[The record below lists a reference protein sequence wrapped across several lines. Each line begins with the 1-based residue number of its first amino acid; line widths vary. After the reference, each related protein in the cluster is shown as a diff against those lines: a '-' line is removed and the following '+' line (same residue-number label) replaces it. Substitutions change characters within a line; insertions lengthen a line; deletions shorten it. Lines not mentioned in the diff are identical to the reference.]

1 MSSSSNI
8 YRLFPDPPVLTGDR
22 ICLRPLTL
30 SDKEGLRKL
39 TSQEDV
45 YQMLPAILLERKYLS
60 EEQAAQF
67 DSDPIVLKP
76 WDPMGSLA

>member
-45 YQMLPAILLERKYLS
+45 YQMLPAILLERKYEPAEVIRRL
-60 EEQAAQF
+60 Q
-67 DSDPIVLKP
+67 PVP
-76 WDPMGSLA
+76 P

>member
-8 YRLFPDPPVLTGDR
+8 YRLFPDPPVLTGNK

-45 YQMLPAILLERKYLS
+45 YQLLPAILLERKYEPAEVIRRLR
-60 EEQAAQF
+60 
-67 DSDPIVLKP
+67 
-76 WDPMGSLA
+76 